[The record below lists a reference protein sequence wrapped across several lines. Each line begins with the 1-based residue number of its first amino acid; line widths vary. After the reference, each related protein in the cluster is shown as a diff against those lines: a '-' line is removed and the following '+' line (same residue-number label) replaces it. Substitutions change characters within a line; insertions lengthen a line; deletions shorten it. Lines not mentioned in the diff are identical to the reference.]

1 MIPFY
6 ILAIE
11 DDDDRE
17 FMTHIYHQYQRLIY
31 QTTYQVTKDTWAA
44 EDVMQETF
52 LRLIDKIP
60 LLRSQTRD
68 RQVNYI
74 ITAATHTAYNY
85 LRKHKNVVIFTFD
98 ENMDTPLSLAP
109 DPIEDYLEQQSIQD
123 DWDSLRRAWPKLDR
137 RSQYLLEGTYI
148 LEKSAE
154 EIAKDLGIKASST
167 RMALTRAKRK
177 ARELISEEMQEGS
190 KAPLI

>member
-17 FMTHIYHQYQRLIY
+17 FMTYIYDQYQRLIY
-31 QTTYQVTKDTWAA
+31 QTIYQITHDTWAT
-44 EDVMQETF
+44 EDVLQET
-52 LRLIDKIP
+52 LVRLIDKIS
-60 LLRSQTRD
+60 LLRSQSRD

-85 LRKHKNVVIFTFD
+85 LRKRKNVTIFSFDDEIDSTFI
-98 ENMDTPLSLAP
+98 LAD
-109 DPIEDYLEQQSIQD
+109 DPIEVYIEQQGIQD
-123 DWDSLRRAWPKLDR
+123 DWDCLRRAWLKLDH
-137 RSQYLLEGTYI
+137 RSRYLLEGIYI
-148 LEKSAE
+148 LEIPSEVIAE
-154 EIAKDLGIKASST
+154 NLGIKASST

-177 ARELISEEMQEGS
+177 AKALILEEMSAGN
-190 KAPLI
+190 

>member
-85 LRKHKNVVIFTFD
+85 LRKRKNVSIFPFD
-98 ENMDTPLSLAP
+98 ESMDSPSSLAE
-109 DPIEDYLEQQSIQD
+109 DPIEEYLEQQSIQD
-123 DWDSLRRAWPKLDR
+123 DWDCLRRAWLKLDL
-137 RSQYLLEGTYI
+137 RSRYLLEGTYI

-154 EIAKDLGIKASST
+154 EIAEDLGIKASSI
-167 RMALTRAKRK
+167 RMSLTRAKRK
-177 ARELISEEMQEGS
+177 ARVLILAEMV
-190 KAPLI
+190 

>member
-1 MIPFY
+1 MIPAF

-11 DDDDRE
+11 NDDDRE
-17 FMTHIYHQYQRLIY
+17 FMAHVYHQYQRLVY
-31 QTTYQVTKDTWAA
+31 QTAHQVTQDAWAA

-74 ITAATHTAYNY
+74 ITSATHNAYNY
-85 LRKHKNVVIFTFD
+85 LRKRKNVVIFPFD
-98 ENMDTPLSLAP
+98 ETIDTSASLAE
-109 DPIEDYLEQQSIQD
+109 DPIEEFLDRQSLRD
-123 DWDSLRRAWPKLDR
+123 DWDCLLRVWPKLDP
-137 RSQYLLEGTYI
+137 RSRYLLEGTYI

-154 EIAKDLGIKASST
+154 EIAEDLGIKTSSI
-167 RMALTRAKRK
+167 RMSLTRAKRK
-177 ARELISEEMQEGS
+177 ARMLISGEM
-190 KAPLI
+190 AL